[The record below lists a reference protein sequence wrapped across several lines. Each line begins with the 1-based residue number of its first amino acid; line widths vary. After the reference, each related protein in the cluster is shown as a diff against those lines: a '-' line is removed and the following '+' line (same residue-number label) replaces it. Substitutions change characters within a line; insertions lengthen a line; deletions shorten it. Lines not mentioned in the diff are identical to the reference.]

1 LRSKKDFCMAVMT
14 SKTICAAFASVAVLF
29 AVATGLARAQAPAP
43 ADTSPPY
50 RPGLGDL
57 MTMTVQ
63 PRHIKLALAG
73 RQKNWTYAAY
83 ELHELQEAFDRAAKA
98 WPQWQSVPIA
108 DLMTAATK
116 EPIASLARAIKDG
129 AGDRFMASYEH
140 LTDACNACHQA
151 ANRPMVV
158 IRVPDASSFPDQDFE
173 PPKQ

>member
-1 LRSKKDFCMAVMT
+1 MAVMT
-14 SKTICAAFASVAVLF
+14 GKTICAAFVSVAVLA
-29 AVATGLARAQAPAP
+29 AVAMGLARAQAPAT
-43 ADTSPPY
+43 ADTSSPY

-57 MTMTVQ
+57 MTMTEQ

-108 DLMTAATK
+108 ELMPAATK
-116 EPIASLARAIKDG
+116 EPIAALAKAIKDG
-129 AGDRFMASYEH
+129 ASDRFMASYEH

-173 PPKQ
+173 PPKP

>member
-1 LRSKKDFCMAVMT
+1 MAVMIGT
-14 SKTICAAFASVAVLF
+14 TICAGIVSIAALF
-29 AVATGLARAQAPAP
+29 AVVAASPVRAQSPAQ
-43 ADTSPPY
+43 ADTSSPY

-108 DLMTAATK
+108 DLMTVATK

-129 AGDRFMASYEH
+129 AGDRFMAAYEH
-140 LTDACNACHQA
+140 LTDTCNACHQA
-151 ANRPMVV
+151 ANRAMVV

-173 PPKQ
+173 PAKQ